1 MKHFLSIEI
10 QKLFCY
16 NTNTFAGMVKLAIQK
31 FLGVIADM
39 ETSIEKIEIGLKKY
53 IKIMST
59 LKKTDVSQDKDF
71 QRLFNGFYRMRQQPA
86 NFYICFYQFLEQQKF
101 NTNLT
106 YPQVLTHLYN
116 ETGRIHASFSSKLL
130 ATVCPDMPVW
140 DKHVLENLELQPPK
154 YYEKNR
160 FEKVVAIYN
169 NICNWYQTQ
178 EAKSMIPIFEEYFP
192 DANIS
197 NTKKIDLI
205 LWQTR

>member
-1 MKHFLSIEI
+1 
-10 QKLFCY
+10 
-16 NTNTFAGMVKLAIQK
+16 
-31 FLGVIADM
+31 M

-53 IKIMST
+53 VEIMST
-59 LKKTDVSQDKDF
+59 LKETDVSQNKDF

-101 NTNLT
+101 NTTLT
-106 YPQVLTHLYN
+106 YPQVLTYLYN

-130 ATVCPDMPVW
+130 ATVRPEMPVW
-140 DKHVLENLELQPPK
+140 DKHVLENLGLQPPK
-154 YYEKNR
+154 YSEKNR
-160 FEKVVAIYN
+160 FEKVVALYN
-169 NICNWYQTQ
+169 SICNWYQTQ
-178 EAKSMIPIFEEYFP
+178 EAKSMIPIFEKFFP